1 MFRLKVYSLLLQVG
15 GRYIVSDDVT
25 IQDWPQFPHR
35 GISLDTARNFVSVP
49 TLKKVGVSISIF
61 VLSSVLLSPR

>member
-1 MFRLKVYSLLLQVG
+1 M
-15 GRYIVSDDVT
+15 SDDVT

-49 TLKKVGVSISIF
+49 TLKKVGVGVSISSF

>member
-25 IQDWPQFPHR
+25 VQDWPQFPHR

>member
-1 MFRLKVYSLLLQVG
+1 MG

-25 IQDWPQFPHR
+25 VQDWPQFPHR

>member
-1 MFRLKVYSLLLQVG
+1 MFRLTVPSLLLQVG

>member
-15 GRYIVSDDVT
+15 GRYIVSDEVT
-25 IQDWPQFPHR
+25 VQDWPQFPHR

-61 VLSSVLLSPR
+61 MLSLVLLSPR

>member
-1 MFRLKVYSLLLQVG
+1 M
-15 GRYIVSDDVT
+15 SDDVT

-49 TLKKVGVSISIF
+49 TLKKVGGSISIF